1 MENCIFCKIIA
12 GEIPCYKVF
21 ENEKIFA
28 FLDIN
33 PASEGHTLIV
43 PKKHFADIFE
53 IESDYLQE
61 LILVAKDLAIKM
73 KHDFKAE
80 GVNIFQSNGV
90 AGEQTVFHF
99 HLHLI
104 PRKNN
109 DGINFSDVL
118 VRNIKKIENKR
129 FEEIKNIFAK

>member
-1 MENCIFCKIIA
+1 MENCIFCKIIT
-12 GEIPCYKVF
+12 GEIPCHKIF

-33 PASEGHTLIV
+33 PASEGHTLVV

-53 IESDYLQE
+53 IENDYLQE
-61 LILVAKDLAIKM
+61 LILVAKNLAIKM
-73 KHDFKAE
+73 KLDFKAE

-104 PRKNN
+104 PRKDN
-109 DGINFSDVL
+109 DGIDFSSVL
-118 VRNIKKIENKR
+118 TRNIKKMESKR
-129 FEEIKNIFAK
+129 FEEIKNILAK